1 MEFVFL
7 CVCVVCVER
16 NDYTFAVVLLRSLH
30 SLSWSSSAAAAG
42 GGGGLPF
49 FYFSSLPT

>member
-16 NDYTFAVVLLRSLH
+16 NDYTFDVVLLRSLR
-30 SLSWSSSAAAAG
+30 SLSWSSAGAAG
-42 GGGGLPF
+42 AGGGGLPF